1 MNGQDTQKEYGDHKY
16 ENYPGTSDC
25 KNGCGCRMSGF
36 QSWGPLGIDPFGKC
50 PGNPKDGKSLGGN
63 KDYEYVVSQRIDNL
77 ESELREAKR
86 QLQAVSPEKIEL
98 ANKIAL
104 MEEERSKKVQLCAE
118 IRRLFKLL
126 NDIE

>member
-1 MNGQDTQKEYGDHKY
+1 VNGQDTQKEYGDHKY
-16 ENYPGTSDC
+16 ENYPGTSEC

-86 QLQAVSPEKIEL
+86 QLEAVSPGKIKLAEELSFTKEKLQERE
-98 ANKIAL
+98 KAL
-104 MEEERSKKVQLCAE
+104 RQICDLSKTN
-118 IRRLFKLL
+118 KLL
-126 NDIE
+126 